1 MVATN
6 SCRKNAQDQVG
17 KKQTHP
23 YGLLFDVKLSL
34 RNFME
39 LVNYHP
45 SHHHHDHDEDDD
57 DTAIVTCPTKE
68 SFLRRSLVEFLMFNS
83 ICLKKLIRLARKNI
97 FEENTKYHPS
107 HYQHLNMT

>member
-1 MVATN
+1 MQVTNKYPQQCIHHHYHDDKDDDVVVATN

-39 LVNYHP
+39 LVN
-45 SHHHHDHDEDDD
+45 
-57 DTAIVTCPTKE
+57 
-68 SFLRRSLVEFLMFNS
+68 
-83 ICLKKLIRLARKNI
+83 
-97 FEENTKYHPS
+97 
-107 HYQHLNMT
+107 